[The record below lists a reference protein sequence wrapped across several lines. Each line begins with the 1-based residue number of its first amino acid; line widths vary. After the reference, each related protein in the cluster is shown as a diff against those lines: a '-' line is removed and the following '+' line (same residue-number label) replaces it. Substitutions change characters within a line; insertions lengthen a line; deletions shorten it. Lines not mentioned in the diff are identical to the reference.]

1 MNFHFFSQEI
11 CGIINYVSGVGS
23 RECLWKNKNGHGATK
38 LRGGG
43 ERGRGT
49 KVALLNNFLPNYA
62 TAMKFRERKT
72 QTIYFLA
79 KYITLTLFYP
89 FTLL

>member
-1 MNFHFFSQEI
+1 M
-11 CGIINYVSGVGS
+11 SGVGS
-23 RECLWKNKNGHGATK
+23 TGVSLKQQKRTRGNQTK
-38 LRGGG
+38 RG
-43 ERGRGT
+43 ERGRGK

-62 TAMKFRERKT
+62 TAMKFREGKT